1 MGGPGTPPASRRRVA
16 GRAAGAGGG
25 DDAAGVE
32 LWGTASKGARGG
44 GAAEASGIQV
54 ESPRALG
61 RASTLARDSAARL
74 WGRRVHQGAG
84 SEHEEEEEAGPG
96 SGRTF
101 FVRNV
106 AQREIEVGEKEWRGL
121 IARQDRRLRQQ
132 AMRQGLA
139 PRDSLAPALGTF
151 RSPSNLWG
159 SMKDWSWVQKQ
170 SLAGAAQ
177 KSSAS
182 EPSSAREKPTQ
193 NMQNVQSDPPC
204 SPLAGGTPSEV
215 AVVDS
220 DSEGE
225 GALAPPPLPSG
236 EALEAPGGDAA
247 SDRSSVL
254 LPAAGGA
261 EFVHVRQWPIIDV
274 LSPYCWQY
282 VVWQYSMMLLDFTYT
297 AFFVPYAV
305 VFFLE
310 DCQWTSP
317 SAMIDFAAGWLYVAD
332 VVINLRVGYSVVYKF
347 SRRLELGG
355 WRAALFYM
363 RHGTFIVDLPATIP
377 VFVQIG
383 CLCAPAADTS
393 FALNILQFMRLLRLL
408 RLYRPFRLMASDA
421 LDAAAANLKL
431 PQALVSCL
439 PLLQITIL
447 YAFIAHLMAC
457 TWWFTA
463 VLEDSNWAGEPPT
476 FDSSSGDGSN
486 QLYQCRRNVLSCTVT
501 GDNCISW
508 ADQAGVACQ
517 GDGAKYTLA
526 LFFASMTITTV
537 GYGTASGVTTAEYAV
552 ACVLMFIGTLFFG
565 YIVSTTTLILE
576 KVSTK
581 RRELEEFH
589 DKIRVIKAW
598 GKGRNLP
605 RKLTKRIYNYY
616 AMVWTRRGSMQE
628 EMMIW
633 EELPFPLKASAAISI
648 TSSLLSRVPSLSFL
662 SAEAWKHVAGRLQ
675 PVWKPPGEFVAHPPG
690 RGDGV
695 KLMLD
700 LDSFCFLE
708 KGSVACLR
716 KGSQVFRIEGPQVF
730 GLSRAL
736 TTVLPDI
743 KLEAG
748 TVGFMSVTPVWLWTV
763 PIEYLIEYLE
773 DNPGQ
778 MAAVCE
784 GVAAD
789 PTQVNLLGLDERDLA
804 MLREGAERL
813 RASSFA
819 KAQKNWSRGRGRQ
832 ATFGS
837 RQFLRAAFEDEVAAN
852 TGNKQI
858 PKVA

>member
-1 MGGPGTPPASRRRVA
+1 
-16 GRAAGAGGG
+16 
-25 DDAAGVE
+25 
-32 LWGTASKGARGG
+32 
-44 GAAEASGIQV
+44 
-54 ESPRALG
+54 
-61 RASTLARDSAARL
+61 LARDSAARL
-74 WGRRVHQGAG
+74 WGRRLHHGG
-84 SEHEEEEEAGPG
+84 GDDPDEDHDEAGPG

-106 AQREIEVGEKEWRGL
+106 AQREVEVGEKEWRAL
-121 IARQDRRLRQQ
+121 IARQDRRLRRQ
-132 AMRQGLA
+132 AMRRGVS
-139 PRDSLAPALGTF
+139 PRQRDDIPSDGM
-151 RSPSNLWG
+151 RSPSSLWG
-159 SMKDWSWVQKQ
+159 SMKDWSWVPKH
-170 SLAGAAQ
+170 SLGAAEQ
-177 KSSAS
+177 KPSAP
-182 EPSSAREKPTQ
+182 EPSSATEKKAQT
-193 NMQNVQSDPPC
+193 DPPC

-220 DSEGE
+220 VSDGE
-225 GALAPPPLPSG
+225 ETLAPLPPPSG
-236 EALEAPGGDAA
+236 EAFESSGVSAA
-247 SDRSSVL
+247 SDRSSYI
-254 LPAAGGA
+254 LPAAGGSD
-261 EFVHVRQWPIIDV
+261 FIHVRQWPIVDV
-274 LSPYCWQY
+274 MSPYCWQY
-282 VVWQYSMMLLDFTYT
+282 VMWQYSMMLLDFTYT

-310 DCQWTSP
+310 DCQWTST
-317 SAMIDFAAGWLYVAD
+317 SAMVDFVAGWLYVAD
-332 VVINLRVGYSVVYKF
+332 VIINLRVGYSVVYKF
-347 SRRLELGG
+347 SRRLELGP
-355 WRAALFYM
+355 WRSALFYM

-383 CLCAPAADTS
+383 CLCAPEADTS

-431 PQALVSCL
+431 PQAMVNCL

-463 VLEDSNWAGEPPT
+463 VLEDAAWAGLSPT

-486 QLYQCRRNVLSCTVT
+486 QLHECRQGRLPCTVT
-501 GDNCISW
+501 GDPCISW
-508 ADQAGVACQ
+508 ADQAGVACE
-517 GDGAKYTLA
+517 GDGSKYTLS
-526 LFFASMTITTV
+526 LYFASMTITTV
-537 GYGTASGVTTAEYAV
+537 GYGTASGTTTAEYAV

-581 RRELEEFH
+581 RMELQEFH

-598 GKGRNLP
+598 GHGRNLP

-616 AMVWTRRGSMQE
+616 AMVWTRRSSMQE
-628 EMMIW
+628 ETLIW

-648 TSSLLSRVPSLSFL
+648 TSPLLSKVPALTFL
-662 SAEAWKHVAGRLQ
+662 GAEALKHIAGRLQ
-675 PVWKPPGEFVAHPPG
+675 PTWKPPGEFVAHPSG
-690 RGDGV
+690 QGDGV

-716 KGSQVFRIEGPQVF
+716 KGAQVFRIEGPQVF

-736 TTVLPDI
+736 ATVLPDI
-743 KLEAG
+743 KQEAG

-773 DNPGQ
+773 DHPGQ
-778 MAAVCE
+778 MAAICE
-784 GVAAD
+784 GVTAD
-789 PTQVNLLGLDERDLA
+789 PTQVNLLGLGERDLA
-804 MLREGAERL
+804 LLQQGAERL
-813 RASSFA
+813 RASSFR
-819 KAQKNWSRGRGRQ
+819 KAQKNWTRSRGRQG
-832 ATFGS
+832 AFGS

-858 PKVA
+858 PKVG